1 MLLSIYAHI
10 TMLIIISII
19 GFFFFYRFEHYMPPP
34 HNTINR
40 AWHFSFFITH
50 RGYLTMLKYFACYQF
65 NLPMFC
71 CRNFIVHNFLF
82 MCALNFDLQNFLKNF
97 CLHCA
102 RLIEQ
107 SCAVTFASCPITI
120 VLTLWSVRCSTRF
133 VLWPA
138 GAYGP
143 GQEIYSTISA
153 ITKIISCETSSLSIT
168 GIVSMEHFLPES
180 IPESTVTGVHLAIYW
195 NQYLWM
201 LPIQTKGTENWRKS
215 FHHLPS

>member
-82 MCALNFDLQNFLKNF
+82 MCALNFDLQNFLKNLFTLCSSHWTILCCDLCFVSHHHRTYSVICSLLHPF
-97 CLHCA
+97 CA
-102 RLIEQ
+102 
-107 SCAVTFASCPITI
+107 
-120 VLTLWSVRCSTRF
+120 LTGWR
-133 VLWPA
+133 LWP
-138 GAYGP
+138 GP
-143 GQEIYSTISA
+143 RDISNNF
-153 ITKIISCETSSLSIT
+153 S
-168 GIVSMEHFLPES
+168 HYQN
-180 IPESTVTGVHLAIYW
+180 H
-195 NQYLWM
+195 
-201 LPIQTKGTENWRKS
+201 
-215 FHHLPS
+215 

>member
-1 MLLSIYAHI
+1 MLLSIYVHI

-120 VLTLWSVRCSTRF
+120 VLILWSVRCSTRF

-143 GQEIYSTISA
+143 GQEERQIAEQRNGEWLKTTSWKFIVIRWISDVLGETIDPR
-153 ITKIISCETSSLSIT
+153 
-168 GIVSMEHFLPES
+168 H
-180 IPESTVTGVHLAIYW
+180 
-195 NQYLWM
+195 Q
-201 LPIQTKGTENWRKS
+201 
-215 FHHLPS
+215 